1 MNIHRIQKERG
12 AKIYE
17 VFLHIVAILSLL
29 LAFDCSN
36 NEWFIPYSKVWW
48 AWLILTYIAVKRLF
62 ILDLLKREARK
73 RGIMLTELTEELQEE
88 IKNKNDIH

>member
-1 MNIHRIQKERG
+1 MNTHREGKERG

-17 VFLHIVAILSLL
+17 VFLHILAIVSLF

-36 NEWFIPYSKVWW
+36 NDWFIPYTKVWW

-73 RGIMLTELTEELQEE
+73 RGIMLTELTEELQKE
-88 IKNKNDIH
+88 INNRDDIH